1 MREKWNTNERVR
13 QENGGK
19 NEEEKKERVE
29 YKREIPEVS
38 RLNRRQNE
46 RKGMAA

>member
-19 NEEEKKERVE
+19 NEEGKKRRG
-29 YKREIPEVS
+29 KVS
-38 RLNRRQNE
+38 ETFASSVKNL
-46 RKGMAA
+46 K